1 MIRIL
6 SNIRNR
12 EKSWESQF
20 TRDENKACQP
30 DTGLDPSYLKKPSLV
45 KEPISGG
52 PISKLFRNRRRDRVQ
67 PTFAP
72 AYEPAAMSSI
82 NAFFAYASTFREVSD
97 AIHGAQKSLSSRR
110 PDLTIDLWEENDIS
124 GRPLTDPIFEKI
136 AAADILI
143 ADITTM
149 NFNVTFEIGYAIG
162 LGKRVYLVR
171 DINFR
176 RDTELNDKIGIFD
189 TLGFETYADQ
199 ECLSTILAGLTADNP
214 IPIRSIPSHTVPI
227 YLLQTPI
234 SGQAM
239 LAIFGRIK
247 KSRLGF
253 KSFIPGEEVRLS
265 ATKAVDD
272 VATCLGAIVPLLAKT
287 FADSEIHNIRAAFV
301 SGLAV
306 SMNKAVL
313 VLQPDDGPAP
323 LDVRDL
329 VKTYRRPEEIA
340 GHIGEFALD
349 VTERL
354 QAEAP
359 LKLPKGNFLANLS
372 IGDPIAENE
381 FQTLANYY
389 LRTDQFGRASR
400 GEVNLVVGRKG
411 AGKTA
416 LFSQLRN
423 EKRSNV
429 QNIVVDL
436 KPEGYQLI
444 RLKEDVLDFLAD
456 GARTHLITAFFEYVL
471 YLEICYKLLEKD
483 KERHTRDGRLYEPYR
498 RLLNAYRSGD
508 AGEGDFSERLLSLA
522 QSLVTDFQKNFGK
535 GSDQRLTASQVT
547 ELVHKHNIRDVRDAL
562 SAYLKFKKSV
572 WVLFDNLDKGWSS
585 HGITKSDIL
594 ILRSLIDAARK
605 IQHQIQADN
614 NDFHCVVFVRND
626 VYQLLVEASADY
638 GKESRAVLDWTDPD
652 LLREMLRR
660 RLVQNG
666 LPANAPFE
674 HVWSRICVT
683 HYKGEETSQ
692 YLIDRSLM
700 RPRNLLK
707 IIAHCRGFAVN
718 MGHERIEDI
727 DIEKGLRAF
736 SLDLITEA
744 DQELTDIIGAD
755 TILIYNFIGEGDTFE
770 RARLQAILEDAK
782 VPESRIEATLGFLLY
797 YGLLGI
803 KYNTEPPKYIFDVGY
818 DMRILNVLISKHPK
832 TIAYVLN
839 PAFYPGLNL

>member
-1 MIRIL
+1 MQL
-6 SNIRNR
+6 
-12 EKSWESQF
+12 
-20 TRDENKACQP
+20 
-30 DTGLDPSYLKKPSLV
+30 
-45 KEPISGG
+45 
-52 PISKLFRNRRRDRVQ
+52 
-67 PTFAP
+67 
-72 AYEPAAMSSI
+72 I
-82 NAFFAYASTFREVSD
+82 NAFFAYASAFREVGD
-97 AIHGAQKSLSSRR
+97 AIQGAQKLLSGTRR
-110 PDLTIDLWEENDIS
+110 NLAIHLWKENDIS
-124 GRPLTDPIFEKI
+124 GRALTDPIFEEI
-136 AAADILI
+136 AAANVLI

-162 LGKRVYLVR
+162 LGKRVHLVR
-171 DINFR
+171 NANFR

-189 TLGFETYADQ
+189 TLGFDTYDDQ
-199 ECLSTILAGLTADNP
+199 ESLAAILAEASADNP
-214 IPIRSIPSHTVPI
+214 IPIRGTPNRAAPI
-227 YLLQTPI
+227 YLLQTPV

-239 LAIFGRIK
+239 LAVLGRIK

-253 KSFIPGEEVRLS
+253 KSFIPAEEVRLS

-272 VATCLGAIVPLLAKT
+272 VAGCLGAVVPLLAKT
-287 FADSEIHNIRAAFV
+287 FADSDIHNIRAAFV
-301 SGLAV
+301 AGLAV

-340 GHIGEFALD
+340 DHIGELALD

-359 LKLPKGNFLANLS
+359 IKLPKGNFLADLS

-381 FQTLANYY
+381 LQTLANYY

-444 RLKEDVLDFLAD
+444 RLKEDVLDFLAE

-483 KERHTRDGRLYEPYR
+483 KNRHIRDGRLYGPYR
-498 RLLNAYRSGD
+498 RLLEVYQSGE
-508 AGEGDFSERLLSLA
+508 AGEGDFSERLLSLS
-522 QSLVTDFQKNFGK
+522 QSLVADFQKNFGK
-535 GSDQRLTASQVT
+535 DADQRLTAAQVT
-547 ELVHKHNIRDVRDAL
+547 ELVHKHNIREVREAL
-562 SAYLKFKKSV
+562 SAYLEFKNSV
-572 WVLFDNLDKGWSS
+572 WVLFDNLDKGWSP
-585 HGITKSDIL
+585 HGITDSDIL

-605 IQHQIQADN
+605 IQHQIQSDDH
-614 NDFHCVVFVRND
+614 DFHCVVFVRND

-666 LPANAPFE
+666 LAADTAFDR
-674 HVWSRICVT
+674 VWSQICIT

-700 RPRNLLK
+700 RPRNFLK
-707 IIAHCRGFAVN
+707 MVAHCRGFAVN
-718 MGHERIEDI
+718 LGRERIQEI

-755 TILIYNFIGEGDTFE
+755 TTLIYHFIGEGDTFDSAKLHAILRDSKVPE
-770 RARLQAILEDAK
+770 DRINAILE
-782 VPESRIEATLGFLLY
+782 FLLY
-797 YGLLGI
+797 YGFLGI
-803 KYNTEPPKYIFDVGY
+803 KYDAEPAKYIFDVGY
-818 DMRILNVLISKHPK
+818 DMRLLKVLVSKH
-832 TIAYVLN
+832 ADSVSYVLN